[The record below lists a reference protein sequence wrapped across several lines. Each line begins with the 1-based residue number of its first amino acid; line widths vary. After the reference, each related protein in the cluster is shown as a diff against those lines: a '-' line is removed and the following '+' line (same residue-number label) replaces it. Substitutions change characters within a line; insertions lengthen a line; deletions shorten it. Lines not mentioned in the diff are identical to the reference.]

1 MVVGYVLKLII
12 FLFVIFMGCIFF
24 INVVEWFGK
33 KLNFV
38 EGVVGSILV
47 VVGIVLL
54 EIIIFIIVIFFLKG
68 ESLNEVGIGVIVGVF
83 FMFGIFVFFI
93 IGLVVIVY
101 ILFKKRIL
109 KMNVDLSVFERDFI
123 YFMIV
128 YGIVVVIIFI

>member
-38 EGVVGSILV
+38 EGVVGSILA